1 METEFGLAK
10 MFDDVIWKPEPSL
23 LIPTISWFMTTFHGV
38 LTWIIV
44 RYILSKVSMRRTV
57 LDTSNMAIVTLLF
70 VSSWVH
76 SIANTLLS
84 VTTNAGWAV
93 SNSLGFFSFVAGFL
107 SHSELIANALIQAS
121 VITFPCAFHSQVF
134 NSISKKTVKLGLP
147 IATVV
152 IYGLLEVFS
161 GSKYL
166 VIDHLMG
173 KHTQPLGEDTWT
185 IVLLVTRVASALT
198 ASSVRIY
205 IYRLRKRL
213 NLPSENNL
221 ISNLSV
227 TIICVMNIIYFG
239 VVLLSRMTLEPGDT
253 KIAVIMI
260 RALVPACI
268 VFSNDSIWNHACD
281 LPLFRFVTKYLMSNT
296 IAIFTW

>member
-1 METEFGLAK
+1 M
-10 MFDDVIWKPEPSL
+10 
-23 LIPTISWFMTTFHGV
+23 
-38 LTWIIV
+38 
-44 RYILSKVSMRRTV
+44 RYILSKVPMRKTV

-70 VSSWVH
+70 VSSLNH
-76 SIANTLLS
+76 SIINTVVS
-84 VTTNAGWAV
+84 VTTNAGWAI
-93 SNSLGFFSFVAGFL
+93 SNSLGFVSFGAGFL
-107 SHSELIANALIQAS
+107 GHSELIANALIQAS
-121 VITFPCAFHSQVF
+121 VIAYPCAFHSQVF

-147 IATVV
+147 CATIV
-152 IYGLLEVFS
+152 IYGFLEVFS

-185 IVLLVTRVASALT
+185 IVLLVTSVASALT

-213 NLPSENNL
+213 NLPSENNI

-227 TIICVMNIIYFG
+227 TIICLMNIIYFG
-239 VVLLSRMTLEPGDT
+239 VVLFSRMTLEPGDT

-281 LPLFRFVTKYLMSNT
+281 LPLFRFVTKYFMT
-296 IAIFTW
+296 RQVRKITARDFTSQGMKTNHLTGSLNECEETNLSKPHVNLALI